1 MIGPFYL
8 SVNVS
13 LCKIVSNT
21 ILRLFP
27 AKKQDIF
34 GNEGTCKN
42 REAIALAVFNILRFT
57 VKCIS

>member
-13 LCKIVSNT
+13 LCKIVSIT

-42 REAIALAVFNILRFT
+42 REAIALAVF
-57 VKCIS
+57 